1 MCVLALVLTALVQA
15 SLPVVHDRL
24 HIVTREESSSAIHH
38 TLIPTVVILLDNVDD
53 CTFLE

>member
-15 SLPVVHDRL
+15 SLPVVHDRF

-53 CTFLE
+53 CAFLE